1 MDEIPEITVE
11 EIIDRYAVLL
21 LDAFGVLVH
30 ASGVFP
36 GAVELIEGLRRSGK
50 SYYVLTNDASMLP
63 TTRAKRYHRFGL
75 VLDPER
81 IITSGLLL
89 KGHFEAHHLQGA
101 RCVVLGPEESAQYVA
116 QAGGQVVAP
125 IDPFE
130 VLVIGDE
137 SGFPFLET
145 VDAVLSTLCHQ
156 LDRQEEVHLILPN
169 PDLIYPRGEQ
179 GFGIASGGVALLFE
193 AALHLRYPE
202 RPELRFTRLGKPHP
216 AIFAEALRYSGTKD
230 MVMIGDQLETDVR
243 GANAFGLDSVLVST
257 GVTASATAALPAELR
272 PTYRLRALLPA
283 CAGGQI

>member
-1 MDEIPEITVE
+1 
-11 EIIDRYAVLL
+11 
-21 LDAFGVLVH
+21 
-30 ASGVFP
+30 
-36 GAVELIEGLRRSGK
+36 
-50 SYYVLTNDASMLP
+50 
-63 TTRAKRYHRFGL
+63 
-75 VLDPER
+75 
-81 IITSGLLL
+81 
-89 KGHFEAHHLQGA
+89 
-101 RCVVLGPEESAQYVA
+101 VVLGPEESAQYVA

-125 IDPFE
+125 TDPFE

-283 CAGGQI
+283 CAGGQT